1 MDRKAREDAMDEQD
15 FERGLAMR
23 KAVLGDEYVEK
34 ALASADGFSRPLQ
47 DLVTSFAWGQVWTR
61 EELPPRTRSLVNLA
75 MLAALNRPHELRIH
89 LRGAVNNG
97 CTNEEIREVLLQTA
111 VYCGFPAAIDAF
123 RAAREVLVELGRLP
137 PAKG

>member
-1 MDRKAREDAMDEQD
+1 MDRQD
-15 FERGLAMR
+15 YERGLAKR
-23 KAVLGDEYVEK
+23 KAVLGDDYVEK
-34 ALASADGFSRPLQ
+34 ALASADDFSRPLQ
-47 DLVTSFAWGQVWTR
+47 DLVTSFSWGQVWTR
-61 EELPPRTRSLVNLA
+61 EELPARTRSLVNLA

-97 CTNEEIREVLLQTA
+97 CTNDEIREVLLQTA

-137 PAKG
+137 PPKA

>member
-1 MDRKAREDAMDEQD
+1 MDEQD

-23 KAVLGDEYVEK
+23 KAVLGNEYVEK
-34 ALASADGFSRPLQ
+34 ALASADEFSRPLQ

-75 MLAALNRPHELRIH
+75 MLSALNRPHELRIH

-97 CTNEEIREVLLQTA
+97 CTNEEIREVLLQVA

-137 PAKG
+137 PPKA

>member
-1 MDRKAREDAMDEQD
+1 MDERD
-15 FERGLAMR
+15 YERRLAKR
-23 KAVLGDEYVEK
+23 EAVLGDAYVEK
-34 ALASADGFSRPLQ
+34 ALASADDFSRPLQ

-97 CTNEEIREVLLQTA
+97 CTNDEIREVLLQTA

-137 PAKG
+137 PPKG

>member
-1 MDRKAREDAMDEQD
+1 MDEQD

-23 KAVLGDEYVEK
+23 KAVLGDAYVEK
-34 ALASADGFSRPLQ
+34 ALASADEFSRPLQ

-137 PAKG
+137 PAKV

>member
-1 MDRKAREDAMDEQD
+1 MDERD
-15 FERGLAMR
+15 YERGLAKR
-23 KAVLGDEYVEK
+23 EAVLGDAYVEK
-34 ALASADGFSRPLQ
+34 ALASADDFSRPLQ

-97 CTNEEIREVLLQTA
+97 CTNDEIREVLLQTA

-137 PAKG
+137 PPKG

>member
-1 MDRKAREDAMDEQD
+1 MDEQD

-23 KAVLGDEYVEK
+23 KAVLGDAYVEK
-34 ALASADGFSRPLQ
+34 ALASADEFSRPLQ

-137 PAKG
+137 PARG

>member
-1 MDRKAREDAMDEQD
+1 MDEQD

-137 PAKG
+137 PPKA

>member
-1 MDRKAREDAMDEQD
+1 
-15 FERGLAMR
+15 
-23 KAVLGDEYVEK
+23 
-34 ALASADGFSRPLQ
+34 
-47 DLVTSFAWGQVWTR
+47 
-61 EELPPRTRSLVNLA
+61 
-75 MLAALNRPHELRIH
+75 
-89 LRGAVNNG
+89 VNNG

>member
-1 MDRKAREDAMDEQD
+1 MDERD
-15 FERGLAMR
+15 YERGLAKR
-23 KAVLGDEYVEK
+23 KAVLGDAYVEK
-34 ALASADGFSRPLQ
+34 ALASADDFSRPLQ

-97 CTNEEIREVLLQTA
+97 CTNDEIREVLLQTA

-137 PAKG
+137 PPKG

>member
-1 MDRKAREDAMDEQD
+1 MDEQD

-23 KAVLGDEYVEK
+23 KAVLGDAYVEK
-34 ALASADGFSRPLQ
+34 ALAAADEFSRPLQ

>member
-1 MDRKAREDAMDEQD
+1 MDEQD
-15 FERGLAMR
+15 FRRGLAMR
-23 KAVLGDEYVEK
+23 KAVLGDDYVEK
-34 ALASADGFSRPLQ
+34 ALASADDFSRPLQ

-137 PAKG
+137 ATKT

>member
-34 ALASADGFSRPLQ
+34 ALASADEFSRPLQ

>member
-1 MDRKAREDAMDEQD
+1 MDEQD

-34 ALASADGFSRPLQ
+34 ALASADAFSRPLQ

-137 PAKG
+137 PPKA

>member
-1 MDRKAREDAMDEQD
+1 MDEQD

-75 MLAALNRPHELRIH
+75 MLAALNRPHELKMH
-89 LRGAVNNG
+89 LAGALRNG
-97 CTNEEIREVLLQTA
+97 VTREEIREVLLQTA

>member
-1 MDRKAREDAMDEQD
+1 MDRQD
-15 FERGLAMR
+15 YERGLAKR
-23 KAVLGDEYVEK
+23 KAVLGDDYVEK
-34 ALASADGFSRPLQ
+34 ALASADDFSRPLQ

-61 EELPPRTRSLVNLA
+61 EELPARTRSLVNLA

-97 CTNEEIREVLLQTA
+97 CTNDEIREVLLQTA

-137 PAKG
+137 PPKA

>member
-1 MDRKAREDAMDEQD
+1 MDEQD

-34 ALASADGFSRPLQ
+34 ALASADAFSRPLQ

-75 MLAALNRPHELRIH
+75 MLSALNRPHELRIH

-97 CTNEEIREVLLQTA
+97 CTNEEIREVLLQVA

-137 PAKG
+137 SPKA

>member
-1 MDRKAREDAMDEQD
+1 MDEQD

-23 KAVLGDEYVEK
+23 KAVLGDAYVEK
-34 ALASADGFSRPLQ
+34 ALASADEFSRPLQ
-47 DLVTSFAWGQVWTR
+47 DLVTSFVWGQVWTC

>member
-1 MDRKAREDAMDEQD
+1 
-15 FERGLAMR
+15 
-23 KAVLGDEYVEK
+23 VEK
-34 ALASADGFSRPLQ
+34 ALAAADEFSRPLQ

>member
-1 MDRKAREDAMDEQD
+1 MDEQD

-34 ALASADGFSRPLQ
+34 ALASADDFSRPLQ

-75 MLAALNRPHELRIH
+75 MLSALNRPHELRIH

-97 CTNEEIREVLLQTA
+97 CTNEEIREVLLQVA

-137 PAKG
+137 PPKA

>member
-1 MDRKAREDAMDEQD
+1 MDEQD

-34 ALASADGFSRPLQ
+34 ALASADEFSRPLQ

-137 PAKG
+137 PPKA

>member
-1 MDRKAREDAMDEQD
+1 MDEQD

>member
-1 MDRKAREDAMDEQD
+1 MDEQD

-23 KAVLGDEYVEK
+23 KAVLGDSYVEK
-34 ALASADGFSRPLQ
+34 ALASADEFSRPLQ

>member
-1 MDRKAREDAMDEQD
+1 MDEQD

-23 KAVLGDEYVEK
+23 KAVLGDAYVEK
-34 ALASADGFSRPLQ
+34 ALASADEFSRPLQ

-137 PAKG
+137 PPKA

>member
-1 MDRKAREDAMDEQD
+1 MDEQD

-23 KAVLGDEYVEK
+23 KAVLGDAYVEK
-34 ALASADGFSRPLQ
+34 ALASADEFSRPLQ

>member
-1 MDRKAREDAMDEQD
+1 MDEQD
-15 FERGLAMR
+15 FKRGLAMR
-23 KAVLGDEYVEK
+23 KAVLGDAYVEK
-34 ALASADGFSRPLQ
+34 ALASADEFSRPLQ

>member
-1 MDRKAREDAMDEQD
+1 MDDMDEQD
-15 FERGLAMR
+15 FRRGLAMR
-23 KAVLGDEYVEK
+23 KAVLGEEYVEK
-34 ALASADGFSRPLQ
+34 ALASADEFSGPLQ

-61 EELPPRTRSLVNLA
+61 EALPPRMRSLVNLA
-75 MLAALNRPHELRIH
+75 MLSALNRPHELRIH

-137 PAKG
+137 QAKG

>member
-1 MDRKAREDAMDEQD
+1 MDERD
-15 FERGLAMR
+15 YERGLAKR
-23 KAVLGDEYVEK
+23 KAVLGDAYVEK
-34 ALASADGFSRPLQ
+34 ALASADDFSRPLQ

-97 CTNEEIREVLLQTA
+97 CTNDEIREVLLQTA

-123 RAAREVLVELGRLP
+123 RAARDVLVELGRLP
-137 PAKG
+137 PPKG

>member
-1 MDRKAREDAMDEQD
+1 MDEQD

-23 KAVLGDEYVEK
+23 KAVLGNEYVEK
-34 ALASADGFSRPLQ
+34 ALASADAFSRPLQ

-75 MLAALNRPHELRIH
+75 MLSALNRPHELRIH

-137 PAKG
+137 PPKA

>member
-1 MDRKAREDAMDEQD
+1 MDEQD

-61 EELPPRTRSLVNLA
+61 EELPRRTRSLVNLA

>member
-1 MDRKAREDAMDEQD
+1 MDEQD

-23 KAVLGDEYVEK
+23 KAVLGDAYVEK
-34 ALASADGFSRPLQ
+34 ALASADDFSRPLQ

>member
-1 MDRKAREDAMDEQD
+1 MDEQD

-23 KAVLGDEYVEK
+23 KAVLGDAYVEK
-34 ALASADGFSRPLQ
+34 ALASADAFSRPLQ

-137 PAKG
+137 PPKA

>member
-1 MDRKAREDAMDEQD
+1 MDEQD

-23 KAVLGDEYVEK
+23 KAVLGDAYVEK
-34 ALASADGFSRPLQ
+34 ALASADDFSRPLQ

-137 PAKG
+137 PARG

>member
-1 MDRKAREDAMDEQD
+1 MDEQD

-34 ALASADGFSRPLQ
+34 ALASADAFSRPLQ

-75 MLAALNRPHELRIH
+75 MLSALNRPHELRIH

-97 CTNEEIREVLLQTA
+97 CTNEEIREVLLQVA

-137 PAKG
+137 PPKA

>member
-1 MDRKAREDAMDEQD
+1 MDEQD

-23 KAVLGDEYVEK
+23 KAVLGDAYVEK
-34 ALASADGFSRPLQ
+34 ALASADAFSRPLQ

-75 MLAALNRPHELRIH
+75 MLSALNRPHELRIH

-97 CTNEEIREVLLQTA
+97 CTNEEIREVLLQVA

-137 PAKG
+137 PPKA

>member
-1 MDRKAREDAMDEQD
+1 MDEQD

-23 KAVLGDEYVEK
+23 KAVLGNDYVEK
-34 ALASADGFSRPLQ
+34 ALASADDFSRPLQ

-75 MLAALNRPHELRIH
+75 MLSALNRPHELRIH

-97 CTNEEIREVLLQTA
+97 CTNEEIREVLLQVA

-137 PAKG
+137 PPKA

>member
-1 MDRKAREDAMDEQD
+1 MDEQD
-15 FERGLAMR
+15 FRRGLAMR
-23 KAVLGDEYVEK
+23 KAVLGDDYVEK
-34 ALASADGFSRPLQ
+34 ALASADDFSRPLQ

-137 PAKG
+137 AAKP

>member
-1 MDRKAREDAMDEQD
+1 MDEQD

-137 PAKG
+137 PARG

>member
-1 MDRKAREDAMDEQD
+1 MDEQD

-34 ALASADGFSRPLQ
+34 ALASADEFSRPLQ

>member
-1 MDRKAREDAMDEQD
+1 MDEQD

-23 KAVLGDEYVEK
+23 KAVLGDAYVEK
-34 ALASADGFSRPLQ
+34 ALASADAFSRPLQ

-97 CTNEEIREVLLQTA
+97 CTNEEIREVLLQVA

-137 PAKG
+137 PPKA